1 LFLNLT
7 KIQLKNENGKQGV
20 IKVVV
25 WKRKYPEIYILRRKH
40 ECAKLIKLLQPNGDF
55 DRNRNGCPKIHLWT
69 AISVLI

>member
-25 WKRKYPEIYILRRKH
+25 CKRKYPEIYILRRKH
-40 ECAKLIKLLQPNGDF
+40 E
-55 DRNRNGCPKIHLWT
+55 
-69 AISVLI
+69 